1 MISTASGIEAAV
13 NSGAYESSPHT
24 RPRVIQMVLSPAL
37 IPPAMSAAGE
47 SPTIQPSSANPH
59 CLAAFSK
66 MAKSGFHDPTTDE
79 METASNSASIPAASN
94 FAH

>member
-1 MISTASGIEAAV
+1 
-13 NSGAYESSPHT
+13 
-24 RPRVIQMVLSPAL
+24 
-37 IPPAMSAAGE
+37 MSAAGE